1 MDHPE
6 TAADTVTV
14 KKEPTHAG
22 HINGS
27 SGRPDLP
34 MSNVTS
40 SPGLSQ
46 HGQNGGA
53 QNASPL
59 SEHRTPKI
67 AACLSC
73 RRSKGLEKALY
84 QVEEALRR
92 ASPGFH
98 GTDAGKAITELKAMI
113 SAGQEPQ
120 LSGGGDSNKRP
131 RLNTTASSEHLDY
144 SSSEEEEEDSPRPRK
159 ATIGHRPSIV
169 PQRIVKVE
177 ERLAVEDA
185 ENPLQLLAR
194 ASNLHLSPGSSHGQ
208 SPGTATSHQPA
219 STIAE
224 ELDPELRYV
233 ENFFGTTAFNVD
245 RAEGYDPIELG
256 LVTEDEAE
264 TLFVFFHKNLAH
276 TRWGLDPA
284 LYTVSWTR
292 SRSSFLFTSIMAASA
307 LFIESAGALSR
318 RLSNHSKWLA
328 NKVIEKR
335 HRSTEIVLAFMIN
348 VPWMGPGVHSTDDE
362 TCWYVSMAATIAID
376 LQLPRMSTPWERF
389 RNGTSGDL
397 ARQDCMDPEIA
408 LKQGGFKDIDP
419 SSELGRRL
427 VRRRERCWI
436 ALFVLERGMC
446 LARGRNY
453 MIPITPLIRRCDRW
467 HLSDIAD
474 SMDGHLVS
482 MAVLRRDLD
491 DLFATIRSMCD
502 GSREGMTD
510 GSLIARSTV
519 DRFFEQWHLE
529 WGMSIGIGPQ
539 NCLPSYVEILV
550 IHTRL
555 SIYSSVINHPTAP
568 LEVRHFFRTAGLSA
582 ALNVMRAAVQ
592 GEAQLFSMPNNSAIM
607 VSFAA
612 CFALKLSTQI
622 TGGNSSSMLAPSVRT
637 LIEETADLLEKVGS
651 ITKHRNGM
659 GRLYGKYLRILV
671 RKAASATES
680 AGPSQHGQGTPRAA
694 GAYGEY
700 GRRSSSGVALS
711 RPTAAN
717 NNNNNNIHPATTP
730 SNVDSAG
737 FAIPPPPSSSSAAA
751 AAALGT
757 YDNTNTGW
765 TTANSSDLF
774 QFSAM
779 SDDQI
784 VEALNRAGGEFD
796 PGGFGGGVAGGGGGA
811 GSGGGGGGGDGNG
824 NGSAGGGG
832 FSWEDATNFDWMN
845 WNNLPDFGF

>member
-1 MDHPE
+1 MEHPE

-14 KKEPTHAG
+14 KPEPLNAATS
-22 HINGS
+22 NGP
-27 SGRPDLP
+27 RDHPDFPL
-34 MSNVTS
+34 STTT

-46 HGQNGGA
+46 YGQNGGA
-53 QNASPL
+53 QTTSPPN
-59 SEHRTPKI
+59 EQRTPKI

-73 RRSKGLEKALY
+73 RRSKVRCEKGIDPIRCRRCVQTGSDCGLEKALY

-92 ASPGFH
+92 AGPAFQ
-98 GTDAGKAITELKAMI
+98 GTDAGKAISELKVMI
-113 SAGQEPQ
+113 ASGQEPQ
-120 LSGGGDSNKRP
+120 LSGSGDSNKRP
-131 RLNTTASSEHLDY
+131 RLNTAASSEPQDD
-144 SSSEEEEEDSPRPRK
+144 SSSEEEDSPRPRK
-159 ATIGHRPSIV
+159 ASVGRRPSPV
-169 PQRIVKVE
+169 SHRRVKVE

-194 ASNLHLSPGSSHGQ
+194 ASNLHMSPVSSHGQ
-208 SPGTATSHQPA
+208 SPGTATSQQPN
-219 STIAE
+219 STIDD
-224 ELDPELRYV
+224 LDPEFRYV
-233 ENFFGTTAFNVD
+233 ETFFGTTSFNID
-245 RAEGYDPIELG
+245 RSEGYDPIELG

-264 TLFVFFHKNLAH
+264 TLFELSYRSFHQNLAH

-284 LYTVSWTR
+284 LYTVPWTR
-292 SRSSFLFTSIMAASA
+292 SRSSFLFTSIMAAAS
-307 LFIESAGALSR
+307 LFIQAAGALSR
-318 RLSNHSKWLA
+318 RLSNHCKWLA

-376 LQLPRMSTPWERF
+376 LQLPRISTPWERF

-419 SSELGRRL
+419 NSELGRRL

-453 MIPITPLIRRCDRW
+453 TIPITPLIRRCDRW
-467 HLSDIAD
+467 HISDIAD

-491 DLFATIRSMCD
+491 DLFATIRSLCD
-502 GSREGMTD
+502 GSREAMTD
-510 GSLIARSTV
+510 GSLIARSIQSAI
-519 DRFFEQWHLE
+519 DGFFEQWHLE
-529 WGMSIGIGPQ
+529 WGMSIGTGSQ
-539 NCLPSYVEILV
+539 HRLPPYVEILV
-550 IHTRL
+550 THTRL

-592 GEAQLFSMPNNSAIM
+592 GESELFSMPNNSAIM

-612 CFALKLSTQI
+612 CFALKLSRQI
-622 TGGNSSSMLAPSVRT
+622 TGGSSSNMLAPSVRT

-659 GRLYGKYLRILV
+659 GRLYGKYLRLLV
-671 RKAASATES
+671 KKAASASE
-680 AGPSQHGQGTPRAA
+680 APGPSRHGHGTPRAA
-694 GAYGEY
+694 AAYGDY
-700 GRRSSSGVALS
+700 TRQNSSGLAFS
-711 RPTAAN
+711 RSAAATN
-717 NNNNNNIHPATTP
+717 PRPASTS

-737 FAIPPPPSSSSAAA
+737 FAIPPPPSSS
-751 AAALGT
+751 ALDT
-757 YDNTNTGW
+757 YGNQGW
-765 TTANSSDLF
+765 TTTNSSDLF

-796 PGGFGGGVAGGGGGA
+796 TGAYSGGMGG
-811 GSGGGGGGGDGNG
+811 GSGGVGGS
-824 NGSAGGGG
+824 GSG